1 MKTIQHTINGE
12 LLTLDV
18 GKMWFSKYFGE
29 ATKSDPILDF
39 KELITNLTKQFDFV
53 CALIYAGVN
62 CHNKATGKEFI
73 TLETAEQWA
82 GNMEEGEASEL
93 ITKYFKLFATG
104 EEKAQP
110 ESPSAGTN

>member
-39 KELITNLTKQFDFV
+39 SELITDRTKQFDFV
-53 CALIYAGVN
+53 CALVYGGVN
-62 CHNKATGKEFI
+62 CHNKVNGKEFV
-73 TLETAEQWA
+73 TLETVREWV
-82 GNMEEGEASEL
+82 GNMEEGEASDL
-93 ITKYFKLFATG
+93 ITKYVKLFATG

-110 ESPSAGTN
+110 ESPSVGTN

>member
-39 KELITNLTKQFDFV
+39 SELITDRTKQFDFV
-53 CALIYAGVN
+53 CALVYGGVN
-62 CHNKATGKEFI
+62 CHNKVSGKEFV
-73 TLETAEQWA
+73 TLETVQLWV
-82 GNMEEGEASEL
+82 GNMEEGEASDL
-93 ITKYFKLFATG
+93 ITKYVKLFATG
-104 EEKAQP
+104 EEKAQV
-110 ESPSAGTN
+110 ESPSLGMS